1 MIGEVNMPQELIKTK
16 WVAKDDEDFKYVR
29 NIRNEVFI
37 KEQNVPKELE
47 WDEFDNTAFH
57 LLIFENDIPVATGRL
72 IYSQEKY
79 IPGRIAVLKE
89 HRGKHLG
96 VLLVDMLLQ
105 KAFELGA
112 EEVHIHAQIQV
123 KAFYEKIG
131 FVAYGDIFDEAGIP
145 HVSMFIKL
153 RNSNKKNL

>member
-1 MIGEVNMPQELIKTK
+1 MSQGLIKTK
-16 WVAKDDEDFKYVR
+16 WVAKDDEDFTYVR

-47 WDEFDNTAFH
+47 WDEFDSIAFH
-57 LLIFENDIPVATGRL
+57 ILVFENDIPVATGRL
-72 IYSQEKY
+72 IYDQEKY

-89 HRGKHLG
+89 HRGKGLG
-96 VLLVDMLLQ
+96 TLVVDMLLQ

-112 EEVHIHAQIQV
+112 KKVYIHAQIQA

-131 FVAYGDIFDEAGIP
+131 FIAYGDIFDEAGIP

-153 RNSNKKNL
+153 RNNNKENL